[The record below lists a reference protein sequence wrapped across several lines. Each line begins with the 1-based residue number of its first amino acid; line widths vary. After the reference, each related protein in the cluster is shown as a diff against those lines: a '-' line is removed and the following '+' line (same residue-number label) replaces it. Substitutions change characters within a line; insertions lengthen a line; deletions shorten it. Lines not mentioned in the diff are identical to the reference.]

1 LFELTSRLRL
11 AADRVVSMYRP
22 EIYIDTDKRA
32 VADKDVVCLS
42 GTSPKWWDTRCARL
56 RFDPS
61 LLGFET
67 VV

>member
-1 LFELTSRLRL
+1 
-11 AADRVVSMYRP
+11 MHRP
-22 EIYIDTDKRA
+22 EIYIDTDKRDA
-32 VADKDVVCLS
+32 ADKDVVCLS

-61 LLGFET
+61 LMGFET